1 MASPKSLVRQLHQH
15 WDIIEHLCRISRDL
29 PVFEP
34 SRVIRVIERLGS
46 NDREIDPRE
55 VLRALVSNDLLQTLG
70 RSDDLQINPLVL
82 DFVRGLTREHELG
95 LSAVLKARIDAV
107 RDATRLVEEGI
118 AKEEMDS
125 LRDGAVRLA
134 ELLRQISRQL
144 DQDRH
149 AIMELAEKAKASDA
163 SVPIA
168 RRYRSVLDAYDQ
180 YVEPMNE
187 MMDSGLG
194 GTFYPH
200 LESAVQVLDRAEEY
214 LSVRGALYT
223 QRLQLRHVSQQ
234 AKELRRFGRIV
245 AQQCADTLLPLRD
258 EARQHNTL
266 STAVSELLGQIRKQG
281 LKRVYAKTSSICPL
295 PGWQRTRRGRLQ
307 LGDEILELM
316 AQARNYEPDVQSFPE
331 EVTGD
336 TESLQLFMIDEKQL
350 KLDLLASLPVNNLM
364 LWLQS
369 RYPKLPD
376 VVMLRVYHDLVRE
389 SDWHSQ
395 LQSEPT
401 STDLQ
406 QVRVTYH
413 PHHLFSA
420 ETQGISIEHD

>member
-149 AIMELAEKAKASDA
+149 AIMDLAEKAKASDA

-194 GTFYPH
+194 WDF
-200 LESAVQVLDRAEEY
+200 
-214 LSVRGALYT
+214 
-223 QRLQLRHVSQQ
+223 
-234 AKELRRFGRIV
+234 
-245 AQQCADTLLPLRD
+245 
-258 EARQHNTL
+258 L
-266 STAVSELLGQIRKQG
+266 STLRKCCSG
-281 LKRVYAKTSSICPL
+281 FRSSRRISFGSWSSLYAAPTVKTC
-295 PGWQRTRRGRLQ
+295 
-307 LGDEILELM
+307 
-316 AQARNYEPDVQSFPE
+316 
-331 EVTGD
+331 
-336 TESLQLFMIDEKQL
+336 
-350 KLDLLASLPVNNLM
+350 
-364 LWLQS
+364 
-369 RYPKLPD
+369 
-376 VVMLRVYHDLVRE
+376 
-389 SDWHSQ
+389 
-395 LQSEPT
+395 
-401 STDLQ
+401 
-406 QVRVTYH
+406 
-413 PHHLFSA
+413 FSA
-420 ETQGISIEHD
+420 S